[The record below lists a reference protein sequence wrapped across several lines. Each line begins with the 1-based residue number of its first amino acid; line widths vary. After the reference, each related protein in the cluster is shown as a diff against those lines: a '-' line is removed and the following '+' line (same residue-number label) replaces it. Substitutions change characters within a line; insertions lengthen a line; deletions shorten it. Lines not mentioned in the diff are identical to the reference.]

1 MKKRISKKLVITTG
15 VLALMLFAPAAPKS
29 TIGQAISTVTNQIEV
44 QAAQTYSDNW
54 KEDAAGN
61 WHFYNDDGTLVTNS
75 WVHDYGE
82 WYLLDSTGTMRTGV
96 FRSNGGKYYILDTVR
111 GTGTYGKL
119 LKDGM
124 VYQGVVLHADT
135 SATYEGALD
144 NETLEQLAAVGV
156 EVVNVPDV
164 ENTIHVDKD
173 AERASLQVASDVN
186 KQVENKEMNDT
197 STGNNRISEE
207 SKSTSRLNGY
217 VRDSDGGL
225 YTKNGTYISAEDVA
239 LLEMFGA
246 SPEEYAGGSD
256 GGAGGKGVSIND
268 IR

>member
-15 VLALMLFAPAAPKS
+15 VFALMLFAPAAPKS

-44 QAAQTYSDNW
+44 QAAQIYSDNW
-54 KEDAAGN
+54 KEDDMGN
-61 WHFYNDDGTLVTNS
+61 WHFYNDDGTLVKDA
-75 WVHDYGE
+75 WVHDMGE

-144 NETLEQLAAVGV
+144 DETLEQLAAVGV
-156 EVVNVPDV
+156 EVINVPDV

-173 AERASLQVASDVN
+173 AERARGSNGAEKVSEKKEESTSGFDGYVKDSNGGFYN
-186 KQVENKEMNDT
+186 KQ
-197 STGNNRISEE
+197 GI
-207 SKSTSRLNGY
+207 
-217 VRDSDGGL
+217 
-225 YTKNGTYISAEDVA
+225 YISAEDAA
-239 LLEMFGA
+239 LIEMFGA
-246 SPEEYAGGSD
+246 SPEDFLGGSD
-256 GGAGGKGVSIND
+256 GGAGYKGVGID
-268 IR
+268 EIR

>member
-15 VLALMLFAPAAPKS
+15 VFALMLFAPAAPKS

-54 KEDAAGN
+54 KEDDMGN
-61 WHFYNDDGTLVTNS
+61 WHFYNDDGTLVKDA
-75 WVHDYGE
+75 WVHDVGE

-173 AERASLQVASDVN
+173 AERERERYENSWDV
-186 KQVENKEMNDT
+186 
-197 STGNNRISEE
+197 
-207 SKSTSRLNGY
+207 L
-217 VRDSDGGL
+217 
-225 YTKNGTYISAEDVA
+225 
-239 LLEMFGA
+239 
-246 SPEEYAGGSD
+246 
-256 GGAGGKGVSIND
+256 IND
-268 IR
+268 KGKEEAVGDTTSGGYYNSQGQWIPPEVAAMNLKESGERVTLDGYLYRYNDLDGEVTGRKIKSKEQADFDTKGLERHAFN

>member
-15 VLALMLFAPAAPKS
+15 VFALMLFAPAAPKS

-54 KEDAAGN
+54 KEDDMGN
-61 WHFYNDDGTLVTNS
+61 WHFYNDDGSLVVDS

-82 WYLLDSTGTMRTGV
+82 WYLLDSSGTMRTGV

-119 LKDGM
+119 LKNGM

-164 ENTIHVDKD
+164 ENTVHVDKD
-173 AERASLQVASDVN
+173 AERAKGSNGAEKVNASTDSR
-186 KQVENKEMNDT
+186 T
-197 STGNNRISEE
+197 IPGYSSISEE
-207 SKSTSRLNGY
+207 KKKEL
-217 VRDSDGGL
+217 
-225 YTKNGTYISAEDVA
+225 A
-239 LLEMFGA
+239 EMFGL
-246 SPEEYAGGSD
+246 SPDMALEGSSGGL
-256 GGAGGKGVSIND
+256 GGKGVSINN